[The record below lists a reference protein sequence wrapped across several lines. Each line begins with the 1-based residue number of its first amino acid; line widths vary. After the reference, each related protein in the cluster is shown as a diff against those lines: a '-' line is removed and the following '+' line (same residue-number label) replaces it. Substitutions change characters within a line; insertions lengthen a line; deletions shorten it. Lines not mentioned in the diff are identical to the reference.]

1 MIVRKLKIQNFRN
14 FRTLDLEFSPKM
26 TVIVGDNAVGKT
38 SVIEAINCISS
49 IKSFRTNE
57 YQDLINDSSKYF
69 YLEAD
74 LEEDLTSNKV
84 AYYCDSN
91 VKRLKLNNFV
101 YSKLSDYVGFFNVIC
116 FSALDFLKLKG
127 AGNERR
133 KMFDLIFC
141 QISKDY
147 LFMSNYYKKLLKD
160 RNALLKGF
168 ILENRSETKKLIDVV
183 TEQLIQYG
191 NKLIDY
197 RKQIIIELS
206 KFAEKIHLD
215 ISGKDEILRIEY
227 SPSVNELSKEVFDKS
242 FSEDLRRGFTTLGPH
257 RDDYIF
263 IVNNKNVGIFGSQG
277 QQRNAILSSK
287 LAMAEMIFKIKKEA
301 PTLLLDDVFSELDKN
316 RQNALINS
324 LNLNFQTIITTASI
338 SDLDKE
344 ILDKAFIIKLDK
356 RSE

>member
-1 MIVRKLKIQNFRN
+1 MIVRKIKIQYFRN
-14 FRTLDLEFSPKM
+14 FNTLNLEFSPKM

-38 SVIEAINCISS
+38 SVIEAINCIST

-57 YQDLINDSSKYF
+57 YQDLINDSSNYF

-74 LEEDLTSNKV
+74 LEEANTSNKV
-84 AYYCDSN
+84 SYYCDAKA
-91 VKRLKLNNFV
+91 KRIKLNNFV
-101 YSKLSDYVGFFNVIC
+101 YSKLSEYVGFFNVIC

-127 AGNERR
+127 TGSERR

-147 LFMSNYYKKLLKD
+147 LFVSNYYKKLLKD
-160 RNALLKGF
+160 RNTLLKSF
-168 ILENRSETKKLIDVV
+168 ILENRSEVRELIDVV

-197 RKQIIIELS
+197 RKKTIIELS
-206 KFAEKIHLD
+206 KFAEKIHLE
-215 ISGKDEILRIEY
+215 ISGKIETLKLEY
-227 SPSVNELSKEVFDKS
+227 SSSVAELTKAAYDKT
-242 FSEDLRRGFTTLGPH
+242 FSDDLRRGFTTVGPH

-263 IVNNKNVGIFGSQG
+263 IVNNKNVAVFGSQG
-277 QQRNAILSSK
+277 QQRNAMLSSK
-287 LAMAEMIFKIKKEA
+287 LAMAELIFEIKKEA

-324 LNLNFQTIITTASI
+324 LNPNFQTIITTASI

-344 ILDKAFIIKLDK
+344 ILDKALIIKLDK